1 MQKFTK
7 IFIFLT
13 FLWMGLTPSFAQKLQ
28 IGTKGFEKVAKSIFL
43 KEGGVSSNFS
53 RFYKELSSSFSGQT
67 ATTRAEIR
75 DLIRIYLN
83 SKVSMQNARK
93 LSLDLQKKANS
104 FSLNMPSDVPFIS
117 GENVQRISSLVW
129 KRDNLGTEQ
138 ELQDL
143 QKTLL
148 SYFSKYPDKQLT
160 LKEFYYIS
168 SKYMFEGKNSIK
180 HFFEILPNRPFLTH
194 ITVSHPGKEP
204 LDVFVLP
211 NQVQKVFELYYEN
224 KPFKIE
230 KGIVVTP

>member
-1 MQKFTK
+1 MYCMRDRTARTYS
-7 IFIFLT
+7 ILP
-13 FLWMGLTPSFAQKLQ
+13 L
-28 IGTKGFEKVAKSIFL
+28 KSLLL
-43 KEGGVSSNFS
+43 K
-53 RFYKELSSSFSGQT
+53 
-67 ATTRAEIR
+67 TT
-75 DLIRIYLN
+75 
-83 SKVSMQNARK
+83 
-93 LSLDLQKKANS
+93 
-104 FSLNMPSDVPFIS
+104 
-117 GENVQRISSLVW
+117 SSLVW